1 MLFIIIFLGGHHLY
15 MSLCPCVCLFVCSC
29 VLKIVCFSAP
39 PPFVSFSV
47 PQLCISPSPQLTGTL
62 GHQHKGSQWHR
73 NIGTLGQWVEC
84 WCWCPPTATLLWLLS
99 LVLSYSLLIISIMYL
114 QNIVWILMTKSTHY
128 PHLRP
133 SPKKSRLLLANTLR
147 CIFRIFFWTE
157 HLFVTA
163 EFEKK
168 EKSKHAGAEESK
180 TNHQNWCINQQ
191 NMGLII
197 FLDTLKSH
205 KKW

>member
-15 MSLCPCVCLFVCSC
+15 MSLCPCICLFVCSC

-99 LVLSYSLLIISIMYL
+99 LVLSYSLLMISIMYL

-147 CIFRIFFWTE
+147 CIFCIAVFFSYYSE
-157 HLFVTA
+157 PIVTNLHSP
-163 EFEKK
+163 F
-168 EKSKHAGAEESK
+168 
-180 TNHQNWCINQQ
+180 
-191 NMGLII
+191 
-197 FLDTLKSH
+197 
-205 KKW
+205 